1 MPESSLYLVW
11 SLKSLPLPSTL
22 PLFFLAWT
30 GRVNFIFGLA
40 ISRAYAH
47 MDDPILVDDLKKCQ
61 LMVQEANNI
70 SQTLSV
76 KANPIVS
83 IADDAATGISHTARE
98 QNANLMV
105 SDVTTQLIRE
115 LTCSIVLFGEPHM

>member
-1 MPESSLYLVW
+1 
-11 SLKSLPLPSTL
+11 
-22 PLFFLAWT
+22 
-30 GRVNFIFGLA
+30 
-40 ISRAYAH
+40 

-76 KANPIVS
+76 KANPIVR